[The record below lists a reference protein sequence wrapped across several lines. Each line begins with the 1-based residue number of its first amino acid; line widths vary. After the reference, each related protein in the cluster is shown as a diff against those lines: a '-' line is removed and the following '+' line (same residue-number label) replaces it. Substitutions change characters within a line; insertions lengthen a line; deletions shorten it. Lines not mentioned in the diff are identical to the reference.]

1 MSRLFG
7 FLGLVIVLAVG
18 MYIYSAQMKNAATV
32 GGGSSPTGAV
42 NITGVRSDLLS
53 IAQAERTYY
62 ASQAKYASLDE
73 LISGSYL
80 TVKRERPPFT
90 YEVQTSESGFRVVA
104 TRSDKGS
111 PAEMSIDETMQITSS
126 E

>member
-1 MSRLFG
+1 MGRLFG

-42 NITGVRSDLLS
+42 NITGVKSDLLS

-62 ASQAKYASLDE
+62 ASQGKYGSLDD
-73 LISGSYL
+73 LISGNYL

-90 YEVQTSESGFRVVA
+90 YDIQTSESGFRVVA
-104 TRSDKGS
+104 TRSDKGA
-111 PAEMSIDETMQITSS
+111 PKEMSIDETMQIATS